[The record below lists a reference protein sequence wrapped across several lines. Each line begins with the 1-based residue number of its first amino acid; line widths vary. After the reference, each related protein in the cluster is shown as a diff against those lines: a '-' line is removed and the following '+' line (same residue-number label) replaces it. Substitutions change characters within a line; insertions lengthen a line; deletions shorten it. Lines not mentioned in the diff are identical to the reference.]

1 MLRVMP
7 RPFEQIRQRLGRCYT
22 LCYIFS
28 ESTSMHTTTLRAAG
42 GSVALTIPQALVRT
56 LGLQIGD
63 KVELDAQQ
71 GRLVIIPATRLK
83 YSLEDLLAM
92 QGNEPLMTDPGWDAM
107 PAMGNEA
114 PL

>member
-1 MLRVMP
+1 
-7 RPFEQIRQRLGRCYT
+7 
-22 LCYIFS
+22 
-28 ESTSMHTTTLRAAG
+28 MHTTTLRAAG

-71 GRLVIIPATRLK
+71 GRLVVIPATRLK

-92 QGNEPLMTDPGWDAM
+92 QGNEPLMTDTAWDAM
-107 PAMGNEA
+107 PAVGNEA